1 MPSGRYVP
9 VVWQCFGFLMD
20 RRGLAALSRPMEE
33 KPPGLCVSALFI
45 FPSQSEGKAERKA
58 EKPPKS
64 WGTTEVDFIT
74 FS

>member
-45 FPSQSEGKAERKA
+45 FPRQSEGKAERKA